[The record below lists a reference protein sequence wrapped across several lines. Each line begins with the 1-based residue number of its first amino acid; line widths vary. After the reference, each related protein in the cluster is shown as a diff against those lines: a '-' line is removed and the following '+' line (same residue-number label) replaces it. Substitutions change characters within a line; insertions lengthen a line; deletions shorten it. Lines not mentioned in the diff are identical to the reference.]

1 MSLEALWT
9 VEFASLEEGNQSN
22 MGAGV
27 VIFETERIFGGD
39 NQFYYVGKYEVS
51 NGIIESQVQVI
62 NYTGESHSIFGKL
75 DEFKLSI
82 KGKVEIPRM
91 SLSGFVVDDPSK
103 KALILWQKRVELPS
117 PS

>member
-22 MGAGV
+22 MGAGI

-39 NQFYYVGKYEVS
+39 NQFYYVGKYKVN
-51 NGIIESQVQVI
+51 NGMIEGQVKVT

-75 DEFKLSI
+75 EEFKLSI
-82 KGKVEIPRM
+82 KGKVEIPKM
-91 SLSGFVVDDPSK
+91 SLSGFIVDDPSK
-103 KALILWQKRVELPS
+103 KILILCKKMIELP
-117 PS
+117 